1 MKLPSFTFFLYTL
14 ILFIGIGC
22 KSNSTVNEFPP
33 GSPEFKGRE
42 IFIRMA
48 CNACDSEDGSLK
60 IGPTI
65 KGQFG
70 KEIRHI
76 DGSVTIIDEEY
87 IRESIHEPLKY
98 IVEHYTPIMPSYRPI
113 LKDEDVENII
123 AYIKA
128 LK

>member
-1 MKLPSFTFFLYTL
+1 
-14 ILFIGIGC
+14 
-22 KSNSTVNEFPP
+22 
-33 GSPEFKGRE
+33 
-42 IFIRMA
+42 MA
-48 CNACDSEDGSLK
+48 CDACHSEDGSLK
-60 IGPTI
+60 IGPTM
-65 KGQFG
+65 KGQYG

>member
-22 KSNSTVNEFPP
+22 KSNSAVNEFPP

-48 CNACDSEDGSLK
+48 CNACHSEDGSLK

-113 LKDEDVENII
+113 LKDEDVGNII